1 MAHTVLFNVRGK
13 TFYNPGMATAIVL
26 FLPLIL
32 WFFVMVNQGV
42 MASPIDWVLG
52 LVLGAVLNYVGIL
65 KLIDWLKDEQTPY
78 IFPKRF
84 LIPSQR
90 NC

>member
-1 MAHTVLFNVRGK
+1 M
-13 TFYNPGMATAIVL
+13 AIVL

-32 WFFVMVNQGV
+32 WFFGMVIQGG

-78 IFPKRF
+78 IFPKLF
-84 LIPSQR
+84 LIPLQR
-90 NC
+90 HR

>member
-1 MAHTVLFNVRGK
+1 
-13 TFYNPGMATAIVL
+13 
-26 FLPLIL
+26 
-32 WFFVMVNQGV
+32 MVIQAGL
-42 MASPIDWVLG
+42 ASPIDWVLG
-52 LVLGAVLNYVGIL
+52 LVRGAVLNYVGIL

-90 NC
+90 NQGSVL